1 MSGANEALVTT
12 GEPAVQRR
20 SSGTRAG
27 RIFPR
32 FAAAIS
38 LLTGFLLWELL
49 SRTGLINPI
58 FLPPLSLCLQ
68 DLWYLVSTGI
78 LWEHLWVSTQEF
90 AVGMAIAGVSGI
102 VIGFATGISR
112 VMDLALTPW
121 LAWFYAVPRVALVP
135 ILLVWFGL
143 GVESKIAIVTLL
155 AFFPIAIN
163 SAAGARTVDR
173 RLLEMAA
180 AFSVPRSL
188 LFRAVIIPSAVPY
201 VLTGIRLGIGTGLIG
216 VVVGELFASRAGLG
230 FLLVQA
236 GYTFNAP
243 RIFAMVFVLSGIG
256 VGLTLATSALERRFD
271 AWRG

>member
-1 MSGANEALVTT
+1 MSADEGLALATVSEAKAR
-12 GEPAVQRR
+12 PAGKRGRGMATR
-20 SSGTRAG
+20 S
-27 RIFPR
+27 
-32 FAAAIS
+32 AAAIS
-38 LLTGFLLWELL
+38 LLSGFALWELV
-49 SRTGLINPI
+49 SRTGLVNPI

-68 DLWYLVSTGI
+68 DLWYLVQTGI

-90 AVGMAIAGVSGI
+90 VIGMLIAGVSGV
-102 VIGFATGISR
+102 VIGFGTGISR
-112 VMDLALTPW
+112 ILDLALTPW

-180 AFSVPRSL
+180 AFSAPRSL

-256 VGLTLATSALERRFD
+256 VSLTLLTSAVERRFD